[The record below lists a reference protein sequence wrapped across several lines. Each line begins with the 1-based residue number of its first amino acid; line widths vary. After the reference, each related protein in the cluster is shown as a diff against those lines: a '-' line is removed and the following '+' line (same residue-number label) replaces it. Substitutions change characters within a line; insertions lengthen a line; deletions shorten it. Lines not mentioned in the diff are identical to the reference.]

1 MNEKISAKDV
11 MAYFGYKTSTEFMT
25 EWRQLTDTDKVE
37 IKQLTAM
44 ELGKEV

>member
-11 MAYFGYKTSTEFMT
+11 IAYFGYKTSAEFMA
-25 EWRQLTDTDKVE
+25 EWRELSDADKAE
-37 IKQLTAM
+37 IKKLTAM